1 MIFMH
6 IYPYAVLYYYLPLA
20 EVGIFSTEIKF
31 FYANRTPLYSNCN
44 ITGFFLFYNDVN
56 GYIVCVLFFQRIF
69 RGQFI
74 YDCHV
79 LCYALIAFFDDDGIA
94 SAILSISSVFMPLDV
109 TDGVPR
115 RIPLVTNGDFGSFG
129 IVFLLAVI

>member
-31 FYANRTPLYSNCN
+31 FYANRTPLCSNCN

-74 YDCHV
+74 YDCTCF
-79 LCYALIAFFDDDGIA
+79 CYALIVFFDDDGNCFCDLVHIP
-94 SAILSISSVFMPLDV
+94 VFMPLDV